1 MAGNFKCPQGQI
13 CSNEFGTRTG
23 KDTTNGF
30 YRTSTAISQQSG
42 GAAVSGGTTT
52 LYYWKPAN
60 VSGQITLA
68 GVVTNKGSWVP
79 AAKTS
84 DGQTWELL
92 KDSDGKP
99 VLGTDAANSLKNSNG
114 NLNKNTSVQVTRAL
128 ESSGITSK
136 QEQTRVIT
144 PPASSNPADSAA
156 TGGDVAN
163 QNDQDNTSTPVDL
176 SGIANLN
183 FEGVGQ
189 RDQYADYKYPLNQ
202 GSQPTD
208 YIVFKAFKYG
218 GRDVNGAS
226 GNIFSFK
233 ERDLKQE
240 IKGSVRLPIQP
251 SVTDQNGVKWNE
263 GTITPLQMGGANLA
277 LGTINGGAEGATAAL
292 ENALRTTQDGEVS
305 SQIKN
310 FVALYA
316 AEQAVQTNLAA
327 RLTGAIVNPNLEL
340 LFDGPTLRPFT
351 FNFKLS
357 PRSIQE
363 AEQVKGIIRFFKQT
377 MAVVT
382 TPKDLFLKAP
392 CVYEISYFYQGKP
405 HKGIN
410 KIKKCALQACS
421 VDYTPDGSYMTFN
434 EDFMENGDNK
444 SHSMFSYNLSLQF
457 MELEPIYA
465 KDYDDSSKEIGY

>member
-1 MAGNFKCPQGQI
+1 MAGNFQCPQGQI
-13 CSNEFGTRTG
+13 CSGEFSSKTSGSARSSTG
-23 KDTTNGF
+23 VSGL
-30 YRTSTAISQQSG
+30 YRTSTAVSQQSG
-42 GAAVSGGTTT
+42 GTAVTGGTTT
-52 LYYWKPAN
+52 LYKWQGVN
-60 VSGQITLA
+60 NLT
-68 GVVTNKGSWVP
+68 GVVTGNGSWVP
-79 AAKTS
+79 VARTNNGTS
-84 DGQTWELL
+84 WDLL
-92 KDSDGKP
+92 KSSDGKQI
-99 VLGTDAANSLKNSNG
+99 LSASEASSLTNQNG
-114 NLNKNTSVQVTRAL
+114 KLYQNTSTEVTRTL
-128 ESSGITSK
+128 ENSGISSK
-136 QEQTRVIT
+136 EEQKRVIT
-144 PPASSNPADSAA
+144 PPDTSNPADTPP
-156 TGGDVAN
+156 TGGDVNN
-163 QNDQDNTSTPVDL
+163 QNGQDTTATSVNI
-176 SGIANLN
+176 SGIANLD
-183 FEGVGQ
+183 FKGVGQ
-189 RDQYADYKYPLNQ
+189 RGEYADYRYPLNEGTQ
-202 GSQPTD
+202 SID
-208 YIVFKAFKYG
+208 YIIFKAFKYG
-218 GRDVNGAS
+218 GRDVGGAS
-226 GNIFSFK
+226 GDIFSFK

-251 SVTDQNGVKWNE
+251 SITDQNGVKWNE
-263 GTITPLQMGGANLA
+263 GTITPLQMGGANLS
-277 LGTINGGAEGATAAL
+277 LGTINNGVEGAKAAL
-292 ENALRTTQDGEVS
+292 SNALRTTQDGEVS
-305 SQIKN
+305 SQIQN

-357 PRSIQE
+357 PRSIKE

-434 EDFMENGDNK
+434 EDFMEDGDNK
-444 SHSMFSYNLSLQF
+444 SHSMFSYTLSLQF

-465 KDYDDSSKEIGY
+465 KDYDDSSSEIGY